1 MYVGVAE
8 LPAGLLAAKNIRLVT
23 NDRDGVMG
31 SRES

>member
-8 LPAGLLAAKNIRLVT
+8 LPAGLLAAEDIRLVA